1 MSNKEQVLGYGRDI
15 FSEEHDGFR
24 DVVRRFFEREVEP
37 NVKQWEQDGFFP
49 AELFREAG
57 KAGLL
62 CAAVPEEYGG
72 GGGDF
77 LHHAILYEE
86 HGFSPAGAAL
96 EGGLCTDT
104 TAYVI
109 LHGGTE
115 AQKKEWLPRFATGEV
130 ISEVGVTEPHS
141 GSDVAS
147 MKTYA
152 KRDGSDYIINGH
164 KMWITNSPIANML
177 VVAARLVTDENG
189 DGPICMF
196 IVDYTQVQGVTVSP
210 PTDLMMKSA
219 GGCAEIFFD
228 NVRVPKECLL
238 GGTEGRGM
246 ANALGTISIARLAM
260 ATRMAAACELALNL
274 TVEFVSNRKAFGK
287 RVIEFQNT
295 QFKLAQVK
303 TETTVAREFIDALL
317 KRSVDGVVDP
327 NESAMAK
334 LWLSEMEG
342 RTMDECVQLFGGA
355 GYSNEYPISKM
366 YALARVHRIYLG
378 TSEIMRLS
386 IARSLNQR

>member
-1 MSNKEQVLGYGRDI
+1 MHASSDNLLGYGRDV
-15 FSEEHDGFR
+15 FSPEHDAFR
-24 DVVRRFFEREVEP
+24 DTVRRFFQKEVEP
-37 NVKQWEQDGFFP
+37 NVRRWEADGFFP
-49 AELFREAG
+49 KELFREAG
-57 KAGLL
+57 QAGLL
-62 CAAVPEEYGG
+62 CAGIPEEYGG
-72 GGGDF
+72 AGGDF

-86 HGFSPAGAAL
+86 HGYSPAGAAL
-96 EGGLCTDT
+96 DGGLCTDT

-109 LHGGTE
+109 LQGGTE
-115 AQKKEWLPRFATGEV
+115 EQKKEWLPRFATGEV

-152 KRDGSDYIINGH
+152 VRDGTDYVINGH

-177 VVAARLVTDENG
+177 VVAARLRTDDQK

-196 IVDYTQVQGVTVSP
+196 IVDYEQVKGVTVSA

-238 GGTEGRGM
+238 GGVEGRGM

-260 ATRMAAACELALNL
+260 ATRMAAACELALQL
-274 TVEFVSNRKAFGK
+274 TIEFVSHRKAFGK

-303 TETTVAREFIDALL
+303 TETAVAREFIDALL
-317 KRSVDGVVDP
+317 RRSADGGVDQNDA
-327 NESAMAK
+327 AMAK
-334 LWLSEMEG
+334 LWLSEMEA
-342 RTMDECVQLFGGA
+342 RTMDECLQLFGGA
-355 GYSNEYPISKM
+355 GFSNEYPISKM
-366 YALARVHRIYLG
+366 YALARVHRLYLG

-386 IARSLNQR
+386 IARSL